1 MVEFK
6 SLEKK
11 ENIYLY
17 AGDLSQTLINDIN
30 NKFIGLSLSQ
40 SNGNHIQ
47 FDITDT
53 IPLQNNTVD
62 IFCAEDVMEHI
73 EYKFQTNIF
82 NEIHRILKPN
92 GIFRLAVPDYR
103 CDILFERTLKT
114 MKGELKFDPGGGGSY
129 SKIRR
134 KVVGGGHVWFPNY
147 QNVKNIFY
155 NSNFEDKKVNFLHY
169 YVDFNN
175 YVLKEIDYSICHIS
189 RTPGHDLRVSDP
201 RRPMSIVVDAK
212 K

>member
-17 AGDLSQTLINDIN
+17 AGDLSQTLINDID

-40 SNGNHIQ
+40 SNSNHIQ
-47 FDITDT
+47 FDITDP

-92 GIFRLAVPDYR
+92 GILRLLTPDLE
-103 CDILFERTLKT
+103 LFAKA
-114 MKGELKFDPGGGGSY
+114 Y
-129 SKIRR
+129 
-134 KVVGGGHVWFPNY
+134 VN
-147 QNVKNIFY
+147 N
-155 NSNFEDKKVNFLHY
+155 DKKFFEMVKEEDESLRTDLGYGGMFMNS
-169 YVDFNN
+169 VVSPGQDT
-175 YVLKEIDYSICHIS
+175 VLFDRSLNKFIGALLLFGYF
-189 RTPGHDLRVSDP
+189 
-201 RRPMSIVVDAK
+201 
-212 K
+212 